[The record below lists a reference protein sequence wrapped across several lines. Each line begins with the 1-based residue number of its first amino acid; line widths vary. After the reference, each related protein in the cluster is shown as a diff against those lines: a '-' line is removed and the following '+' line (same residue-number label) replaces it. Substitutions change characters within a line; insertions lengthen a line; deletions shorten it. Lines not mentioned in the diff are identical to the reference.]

1 MVQFSRTDKSG
12 FNLGRGIR
20 KTFLQETP
28 IGPLNKLSAT
38 SFRPTEAEKLILLN
52 IDDMIAQ
59 GRKVTQQDAINV
71 SEEELDEQELDKDQL
86 EAAYKQ
92 LIDIQLITV
101 EPDQTITITPQGEPV
116 VEELK
121 KAKEQ
126 EDQEKPPE
134 GQDQMGGGMDMMGG
148 QMPGAENMG
157 APTDG
162 GPQLPMEGSLLRYIN
177 DMSKLLQG

>member
-1 MVQFSRTDKSG
+1 MKR
-12 FNLGRGIR
+12 LR
-20 KTFLQETP
+20 ETQ

-52 IDDMIAQ
+52 IDSMIEQ

-71 SEEELDEQELDKDQL
+71 SQEEMDEQELDKDQL
-86 EAAYKQ
+86 ESAFKQ
-92 LIDIQLITV
+92 LINIQLISV
-101 EPDQTITITPQGEPV
+101 EPDQTVAVSEQGQPV
-116 VEELK
+116 IEELK

-126 EDQEKPPE
+126 EDQENPPE
-134 GQDQMGGGMDMMGG
+134 GQDQGMGGDMGMG

-162 GPQLPMEGSLLRYIN
+162 GPQLPMENSLLRYIN
-177 DMSKLLQG
+177 DMSKLLKG